1 MRLPTNKR
9 KEMIKEIARNK
20 KAQFEYFILEKYEAG
35 IVLEGSEVKSVRN
48 GGISLAESY
57 VKFIGGELFL
67 INAYIKPYENTAAF
81 APNARKNRKLLL
93 NKREVSQI
101 LTKFSEK
108 GLTIIPLRVYLKS
121 NLIKV
126 EIGICKG
133 KKLYDKRASLKEKS
147 TKLEIERASKNF
159 K

>member
-1 MRLPTNKR
+1 
-9 KEMIKEIARNK
+9 MIKEIARNK
-20 KAQFEYFILEKYEAG
+20 KARFEYFILERYEAG

-57 VKFIGGELFL
+57 VRFIGGELYL
-67 INAYIKPYENTAAF
+67 INAYIKPYENTSSF
-81 APNARKNRKLLL
+81 LPNSRKNRKLLL
-93 NKREVSQI
+93 KKREISQI
-101 LTKFSEK
+101 FAKFSEK
-108 GLTIIPLRVYLKS
+108 GLTIIPLRVYLKG

-159 K
+159 KWLT

>member
-1 MRLPTNKR
+1 
-9 KEMIKEIARNK
+9 MIKEIARNK

-67 INAYIKPYENTAAF
+67 INAYIKPYENTSNF
-81 APNARKNRKLLL
+81 VPNARKNRKLLL
-93 NKREVSQI
+93 NKREISQI

-108 GLTIIPLRVYLKS
+108 GLTIIPLRVYLKG

-126 EIGICKG
+126 EIGMCKG

-147 TKLEIERASKNF
+147 TKLEIDRVSKNF

>member
-1 MRLPTNKR
+1 
-9 KEMIKEIARNK
+9 MIKEIARNK
-20 KAQFEYFILEKYEAG
+20 KAQFEYFILERYEAG

-57 VKFIGGELFL
+57 VRFIGGELYL
-67 INAYIKPYENTAAF
+67 INAYIKPYENTSSF
-81 APNARKNRKLLL
+81 LPNSRKNRKLLL
-93 NKREVSQI
+93 KKREISQI
-101 LTKFSEK
+101 FVKFSEK
-108 GLTIIPLRVYLKS
+108 GLTIIPLRVYLKG

>member
-1 MRLPTNKR
+1 
-9 KEMIKEIARNK
+9 MIKEIARNK

-81 APNARKNRKLLL
+81 VPNARKNRKLLL
-93 NKREVSQI
+93 NKREISQI

-108 GLTIIPLRVYLKS
+108 GLTIIPLRVYLKG

-126 EIGICKG
+126 EIGMCKG

-147 TKLEIERASKNF
+147 TKLEIDRASKNF